1 MLTRL
6 LKRAKSPHEPSIPLR
21 VFTYSAQV
29 VGIVA
34 ATSSTRLW
42 MAALLSLIL
51 LSIGHWNAYRS
62 VITKPNPWTRIG
74 AFVGLHLALCW
85 MFIGMFTTT
94 PFPQA
99 QFAMLAMAVISWE
112 LFSRMNLYSGFGLAL
127 GNLYVAATLSRDLLF
142 GPMIV
147 LWLGLLLAFL
157 WVAESED
164 GTRRNPVILRP
175 AASAPPQ
182 QSAMA
187 GLSGLRTWGWRFA
200 GVAVITCALIFL
212 ITPHYAGQPLVKPI
226 SFRMPIQQTP
236 SAQIVNPA
244 VPLVQIEGMATG
256 KGEYYTGFDSALD
269 LSYRGGLSDALMMYV
284 RSPAWS
290 YWRSHAF
297 DMYDGRTWTQA
308 DYPLRTTRH
317 RIDPKFHV
325 QDAPPGAETFVQTFF
340 ITQPLPNVLF
350 VGGQPID
357 VYVRA
362 QNIAI
367 DHTGGIRVGEPLQAG
382 MIYSVVSARQD
393 YPAEL
398 LRTSVAVYPDD
409 IRAAYLQLPPTV
421 SQRTRDLAASII
433 SGQPT
438 PYDQVVAVRDYLLAT
453 YPYDFYPPPQALNT
467 DAVDQFLFVDQRGVC
482 EHFVSAMVVMLRT
495 QGIPARLAAGFGSG
509 DFNRVTG
516 YYEVHADDAHA
527 WAEVYFPGYGW
538 IPFDPTP
545 GWTGSPQTGTV
556 QRWLFSDAL
565 NGVDLSAVSLPL
577 ADAAQAGMAAMG
589 PFIGPLL
596 IGVGLGGFVALVVWL
611 LRDWQRQRANR
622 PRRVWPKDRAR
633 QRIFAAY
640 KRAQRQL
647 KSFRSVGQTAQE
659 HTATQPDL
667 AGLAD
672 LVDVAAYRPVPPG
685 KDEIEAARRLIQR

>member
-21 VFTYSAQV
+21 VLTYSAQV

-34 ATSSTRLW
+34 ATASTRLW
-42 MAALLSLIL
+42 MAALISLIL
-51 LSIGHWNAYRS
+51 LSIGHWTAYRS

-142 GPMIV
+142 GLMMV

-182 QSAMA
+182 QPALV
-187 GLSGLRTWGWRFA
+187 GLSGLRSWGLRFA

-212 ITPHYAGQPLVKPI
+212 ITPHYAGQPLVKPF

-244 VPLVQIEGMATG
+244 LPLVQIEGMATG

-269 LSYRGGLSDALMMYV
+269 LSYRGGLSDTLMMYV

-297 DMYDGRTWTQA
+297 DVYDGRTWRQA
-308 DYPLRTTRH
+308 DYPLRTQHH
-317 RIDPKFHV
+317 RYSPEFHV

-340 ITQPLPNVLF
+340 IAHP
-350 VGGQPID
+350 
-357 VYVRA
+357 
-362 QNIAI
+362 
-367 DHTGGIRVGEPLQAG
+367 
-382 MIYSVVSARQD
+382 MIYVMFVV
-393 YPAEL
+393 
-398 LRTSVAVYPDD
+398 
-409 IRAAYLQLPPTV
+409 
-421 SQRTRDLAASII
+421 
-433 SGQPT
+433 
-438 PYDQVVAVRDYLLAT
+438 
-453 YPYDFYPPPQALNT
+453 
-467 DAVDQFLFVDQRGVC
+467 FVKIV
-482 EHFVSAMVVMLRT
+482 
-495 QGIPARLAAGFGSG
+495 I
-509 DFNRVTG
+509 
-516 YYEVHADDAHA
+516 
-527 WAEVYFPGYGW
+527 
-538 IPFDPTP
+538 
-545 GWTGSPQTGTV
+545 
-556 QRWLFSDAL
+556 
-565 NGVDLSAVSLPL
+565 
-577 ADAAQAGMAAMG
+577 
-589 PFIGPLL
+589 
-596 IGVGLGGFVALVVWL
+596 
-611 LRDWQRQRANR
+611 
-622 PRRVWPKDRAR
+622 
-633 QRIFAAY
+633 
-640 KRAQRQL
+640 
-647 KSFRSVGQTAQE
+647 
-659 HTATQPDL
+659 
-667 AGLAD
+667 
-672 LVDVAAYRPVPPG
+672 
-685 KDEIEAARRLIQR
+685 